1 AAGPVGIGPD
11 GGGAPL
17 QEIGRRIALRHA
29 KHRGRDDEGTEQG
42 TVACFVDA
50 GEDHG
55 GEGRK
60 LLALA
65 QDRGSRRRVEIAL
78 RDAAALR
85 LPSVLRGVRALSR
98 SSAPSNR
105 SPAPCCAR
113 RPTPGD
119 EVPRETD
126 RDPAEA
132 GKPDPGLHPEREP
145 ETGHEPDGGNGT
157 RIEARFAREP

>member
-1 AAGPVGIGPD
+1 
-11 GGGAPL
+11 
-17 QEIGRRIALRHA
+17 
-29 KHRGRDDEGTEQG
+29 
-42 TVACFVDA
+42 
-50 GEDHG
+50 

-157 RIEARFAREP
+157 RIEARFAREPQRGEVREGVIDEHGERAEGPGRLHVPREREDGDDRADDEHGPSRRAALLVELG